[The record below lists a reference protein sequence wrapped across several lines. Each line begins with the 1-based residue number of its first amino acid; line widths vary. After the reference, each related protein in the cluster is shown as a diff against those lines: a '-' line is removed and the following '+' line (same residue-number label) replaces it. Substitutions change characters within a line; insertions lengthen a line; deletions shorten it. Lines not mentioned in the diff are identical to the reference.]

1 MCLKD
6 HLCHEPLYIACLSA
20 ALLQLVILMF
30 VFPFGVWVCVV
41 PEDAEN
47 YIECFGSWPG
57 KCLGAVSSQNSLGC
71 LGKLLT
77 LPEEV

>member
-1 MCLKD
+1 
-6 HLCHEPLYIACLSA
+6 
-20 ALLQLVILMF
+20 MF
-30 VFPFGVWVCVV
+30 VFPFGVRVCVV

-71 LGKLLT
+71 LGKLLI